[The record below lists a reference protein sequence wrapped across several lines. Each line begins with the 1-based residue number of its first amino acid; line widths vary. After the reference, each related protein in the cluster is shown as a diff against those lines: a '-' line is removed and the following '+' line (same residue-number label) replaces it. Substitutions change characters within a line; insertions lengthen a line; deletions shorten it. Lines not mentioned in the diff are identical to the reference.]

1 MSLLTLLTEAANA
14 TLGGTTIPNLRYA
27 MDGHE
32 VAPGRYELWAS
43 TNYGAIGAAPNFNCT
58 TADGLLRDARD
69 STPTKGRECYVFREG
84 TPVSFEI
91 KANATDMAQIEK
103 IKNAPAPSTP
113 AGGNAGSGASLAS
126 SVSAGAALF
135 AAGAVALAALV

>member
-1 MSLLTLLTEAANA
+1 
-14 TLGGTTIPNLRYA
+14 

-43 TNYGAIGAAPNFNCT
+43 TNYGAIGAAPNVNCT

-103 IKNAPAPSTP
+103 IKNAPAPAPAPSTP

-126 SVSAGAALF
+126 SVSAGAAVF
-135 AAGAVALAALV
+135 AAGAVALAALM